1 MTPQERQLIEE
12 LFDRLATLEGRPRD
26 PEAERAIAEG
36 LAGAP
41 HALYPLVQTVMV
53 QDEAL
58 KRADERISALEEG
71 RGESAGFLGAMRES
85 LFGRDEQPRRSSVP
99 LVQPP
104 GAPMQGMAMQA
115 GQEQAGRGGS
125 FLGTA
130 AATAAGVLGGALLLD
145 SFRSMMGQGQAHASP
160 SAFGDAGKDSAWGGG
175 KAADSD
181 LAREA
186 GLDDIGRAREDRQ
199 GLFDSAQNDQGND
212 ADFDVGGDGG
222 DLG

>member
-41 HALYPLVQTVMV
+41 HAIYPLVQTVLV

-58 KRADERISALEEG
+58 KRADERIRALEETG
-71 RGESAGFLGAMRES
+71 CGEDVGFLDAMRET
-85 LFGRDEQPRRSSVP
+85 LFGREERPRRGSVP
-99 LVQPP
+99 LVRP
-104 GAPMQGMAMQA
+104 GGPMQAAQA
-115 GQEQAGRGGS
+115 QELGGRGGS

-145 SFRSMMGQGQAHASP
+145 SVRSMMGQGQAQASP
-160 SAFGDAGKDSAWGGG
+160 AAFGDTG
-175 KAADSD
+175 KASPWDSGGTAAESD

-186 GLDDIGRAREDRQ
+186 GLDDISRAREERGWLDT
-199 GLFDSAQNDQGND
+199 AQHDMGDD
-212 ADFDVGGDGG
+212 ADFDIGGDGG
-222 DLG
+222 SDLG

>member
-12 LFDRLATLEGRPRD
+12 LFDRLATLENRPRD

-41 HALYPLVQTVMV
+41 HAIYPLVQTVLI

-58 KRADERISALEEG
+58 KRADERLRELEEG
-71 RGESAGFLGAMRES
+71 SSENIGFLDAMRES
-85 LFGRDEQPRRSSVP
+85 LFGRDERQRHSSVP
-99 LVQPP
+99 LVRP
-104 GAPMQGMAMQA
+104 AVPMQAAQDQG
-115 GQEQAGRGGS
+115 GRGGS

-160 SAFGDAGKDSAWGGG
+160 SAFGDTGKDPLWSGSS
-175 KAADSD
+175 AADSD

-186 GLDDIGRAREDRQ
+186 GLNDIGRAREERQ
-199 GLFDSAQNDQGND
+199 GLFDTAQNDQGD
-212 ADFDVGGDGG
+212 DGGLDFSGDIGGDGG
-222 DLG
+222 GGD